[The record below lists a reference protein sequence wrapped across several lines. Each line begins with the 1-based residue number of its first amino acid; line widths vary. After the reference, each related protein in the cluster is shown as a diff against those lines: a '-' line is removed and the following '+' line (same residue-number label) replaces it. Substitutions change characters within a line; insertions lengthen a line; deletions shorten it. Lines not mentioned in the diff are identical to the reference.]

1 MAKHT
6 KDNGKHEHNDPEF
19 GDWVNNNALIIGFL
33 IGAVFITLFALS
45 GIADLA
51 GWLNHI
57 AG

>member
-6 KDNGKHEHNDPEF
+6 KNNDKHEHDNPGF

-33 IGAVFITLFALS
+33 IGAVFIALFTLS

-51 GWLNHI
+51 GWIGRLI
-57 AG
+57 G

>member
-6 KDNGKHEHNDPEF
+6 KDNGKHEHNDPGF
-19 GDWVNNNALIIGFL
+19 GDWVDNNALIIGFL

>member
-6 KDNGKHEHNDPEF
+6 KDNGKHEHNDPGF
-19 GDWVNNNALIIGFL
+19 GDWVS
-33 IGAVFITLFALS
+33 FIPLFALS